1 VLKAKP
7 IVELVN
13 GTLPPRP
20 NGIISKVSF
29 FQGCGFFE
37 LIIKGFVLIMEL
49 LVRLVVWCDY
59 PKIKSNGK
67 SKFTFYQPSSP

>member
-1 VLKAKP
+1 VLKVEP

-29 FQGCGFFE
+29 FQGCGVFE
-37 LIIKGFVLIMEL
+37 LIIKSFVLIMEL
-49 LVRLVVWCDY
+49 LVRSVVWCDY

-67 SKFTFYQPSSP
+67 NNSTLYQPSSP